1 MIKIS
6 SHLVWFCSLLSF
18 RVVAFGSICREPS
31 SNLDADTV
39 RLNLHMCTGYRAQA
53 GPLAVMKKKP
63 FICHR

>member
-1 MIKIS
+1 MARSYDQNMIKIS

-39 RLNLHMCTGYRAQA
+39 RLNLHMCTGWTVRRLDHWQS
-53 GPLAVMKKKP
+53 
-63 FICHR
+63 